1 MIQAAI
7 VAAALAATTTHHR
20 RGAAVAFVVL
30 IVIAGLGY
38 YAWRQRSL
46 RRRYEEQDRNQQ
58 R

>member
-20 RGAAVAFVVL
+20 RGAAVAFIVL

>member
-1 MIQAAI
+1 MIQASI

-20 RGAAVAFVVL
+20 RGAAVAFIVL

>member
-1 MIQAAI
+1 MIQAAL

-46 RRRYEEQDRNQQ
+46 RKRYEEQERDQQ

>member
-46 RRRYEEQDRNQQ
+46 RKRYEEQDRNQH

>member
-1 MIQAAI
+1 MIQAAL

-20 RGAAVAFVVL
+20 RGVAVAFVVL

-38 YAWRQRSL
+38 YAWRQRSI
-46 RRRYEEQDRNQQ
+46 RKRYEEQERNRQ